1 MISIV
6 VPVFNEEEC
15 IEQLYRNLVGVITGI
30 ERDYEIIFVD
40 DGSTDNSAGLIK
52 NLNQSD
58 HNVKLVQ
65 FSRNFG
71 HQIALTAGID
81 YAGGQAVVVMDA
93 DLQHPPEVIPE
104 MLKKW
109 KEGFDI
115 VYTVRQDTEDA
126 SLIKTITA
134 RCFYI
139 LFNKLAHINMP
150 SNTADFRLMD
160 RKVVNS
166 FKQIRER
173 TRFMRGLTSW
183 IGFNTTGIE
192 YSAKPRAAGKT
203 KYSVRKMII
212 FAVEGITSFSALP
225 LYFSIYLGFLFSGL
239 GFFYSLYVGYI
250 RIFTEMAI
258 PGWSSTI
265 MLTTIIG
272 GIQLITLGMIGI
284 YIGKIFD
291 EVKQRPL
298 YLVQR
303 LIGFGNGE
311 ENKCDSGH

>member
-6 VPVFNEEEC
+6 IPVFNEEDC
-15 IEQLYRNLVGVITGI
+15 IEQLYLQLVSVLSGI
-30 ERDYEIIFVD
+30 EMDYEIIFVD
-40 DGSTDNSAGLIK
+40 DGSTDDSVNLIK
-52 NLNQSD
+52 ALNQSN

-65 FSRNFG
+65 FSKNFG
-71 HQIALTAGID
+71 HQIALTAGLD
-81 YAGGQAVVVMDA
+81 YARGQVVVVMDA

-104 MLKKW
+104 MLLKW
-109 KEGFDI
+109 REGFDI
-115 VYTVRQDTEDA
+115 VNTVRQDTEDA
-126 SLIKTITA
+126 SLLKTMTA
-134 RCFYI
+134 SCFYI

-150 SNTADFRLMD
+150 SNSADFRLMD

-192 YSAKPRAAGKT
+192 YIAKPRAAGET
-203 KYSVRKMII
+203 KYSIKKMIK
-212 FAVEGITSFSALP
+212 FAIEGITSFSTLP

-239 GFFYSLYVGYI
+239 GFFYSSYVIYI
-250 RIFTEMAI
+250 RIFTQLAI
-258 PGWSSTI
+258 PGWSSII

-272 GIQLITLGMIGI
+272 GIQLITLGMIGV

-298 YLVQR
+298 YLVQT
-303 LIGFGNGE
+303 LLGFGNGE
-311 ENKCDSGH
+311 ENKCDSGY

>member
-1 MISIV
+1 VISIV
-6 VPVFNEEEC
+6 IPVFNEEDC
-15 IEQLYRNLVGVITGI
+15 IELLYLQLVSVLSEI
-30 ERDYEIIFVD
+30 EMDYEIIFVD
-40 DGSTDNSAGLIK
+40 DGSTDDSVNLIK
-52 NLNQSD
+52 ALNQSN

-71 HQIALTAGID
+71 HQIALTAGLD
-81 YAGGQAVVVMDA
+81 YARGQVVVVMDA
-93 DLQHPPEVIPE
+93 DLQHPPEFIPE

-109 KEGFDI
+109 REGFDI

-126 SLIKTITA
+126 SLLKRVTA
-134 RCFYI
+134 NCFYI

-150 SNTADFRLMD
+150 SNSADFRLMD

-192 YSAKPRAAGKT
+192 YIAKPRAAGET
-203 KYSVRKMII
+203 KYSIKKMIK
-212 FAVEGITSFSALP
+212 FAIEGITSFSTVP

-239 GFFYSLYVGYI
+239 GFFYSLYVIYI
-250 RIFTEMAI
+250 RIFSNIAI

-272 GIQLITLGMIGI
+272 GIQLITLGMIGV

-298 YLVQR
+298 YLVQT
-303 LIGFGNGE
+303 LLGFGNGE
-311 ENKCDSGH
+311 ENKCDSGY